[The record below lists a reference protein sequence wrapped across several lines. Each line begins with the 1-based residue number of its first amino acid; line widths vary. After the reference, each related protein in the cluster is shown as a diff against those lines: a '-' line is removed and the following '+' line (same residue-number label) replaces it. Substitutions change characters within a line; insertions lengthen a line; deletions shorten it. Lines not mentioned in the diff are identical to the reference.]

1 MIDRAKMAARTSPR
15 AAKTPASD
23 AVAAQ
28 QAQFDEEMEERA
40 ELEREANVLRD
51 MMLEQLKADDEA
63 LKKYIAMI

>member
-28 QAQFDEEMEERA
+28 QTQFDEEMEERA